1 MITDLPE
8 NHNGPLVPSPEAQWD
23 VGAIEGHCRA
33 GSKPGFLATDA
44 FGPATRRSSG
54 LQASLPSLLL

>member
-33 GSKPGFLATDA
+33 GPRSPNLA
-44 FGPATRRSSG
+44 
-54 LQASLPSLLL
+54 LL

>member
-33 GSKPGFLATDA
+33 GPRSPNLARLTL
-44 FGPATRRSSG
+44 GTG
-54 LQASLPSLLL
+54 NLPEEPELV